1 MATYPLPPVPTAEAP
16 PGHDARRLCLRMM
29 VDAIDQTAAEGLDIA
44 LMSTLHAH
52 TVDGLET
59 IQRYPKFE
67 ACYEITLTLP
77 ASVARSVLSIC
88 PDGWMDADFAGDGS
102 AVWNRREAR
111 YFVLPQVRW
120 AELYWRDDSPLT

>member
-1 MATYPLPPVPTAEAP
+1 MATYPLPPVPTAESP
-16 PGHDARRLCLRMM
+16 PGHDTRQLCLRVM
-29 VDAIDQTAAEGLDIA
+29 VDATDQTAAEGLAIA

-59 IQRYPKFE
+59 IQRYPKFD
-67 ACYEITLTLP
+67 ACYEITLALP
-77 ASVARSVLSIC
+77 SSAVSSVLSIC
-88 PDGWMDADFAGDGS
+88 PEGWIDVDFAGDGS

-120 AELYWRDDSPLT
+120 AELYWWDDSRLS